1 MFCKHLTAYQQVLAA
16 GHSLEGKDSAYSLKN
31 KDYPRLPLFTRK
43 GPASSTALLNPLF
56 WLMLQSLVCQCG
68 GVCSNLYCSID
79 NMKDLASLLYP
90 ASSVA
95 LGGGCPALRVVP
107 NISRNLV
114 AYLVVTQY
122 IYGTVHL
129 LDCGYPADVHLRDIC
144 PQYICG
150 IVVTQYI
157 CGTAGTCAAGLGEAH
172 TDIVLK
178 ILTLA
183 TCVA

>member
-1 MFCKHLTAYQQVLAA
+1 
-16 GHSLEGKDSAYSLKN
+16 
-31 KDYPRLPLFTRK
+31 
-43 GPASSTALLNPLF
+43 
-56 WLMLQSLVCQCG
+56 
-68 GVCSNLYCSID
+68 
-79 NMKDLASLLYP
+79 MKDLASLLYP

-114 AYLVVTQY
+114 AYLA
-122 IYGTVHL
+122 GL
-129 LDCGYPADVHLRDIC
+129 
-144 PQYICG
+144 